1 MSRATVSQACAIR
14 AVPATLAAMLATA
27 IALPLHGQGA
37 PAKYVPLVVQL
48 PVSVR
53 AQGAGGAWTS
63 GRDPDAVFY
72 NPANAGSNGV
82 SVGGARF
89 GDASTFGHAANGFSF
104 GSTGISLGVAWLDY
118 GTPPGVLRWPS
129 LGERGSDDGLSAVAI
144 AAGSMTFKGIRWGA
158 AAKLLEERVAN
169 GHDGMAGFDLG
180 AAKEFGRIS
189 TGIAVQNIGGSMDVR
204 ETPMYAPTR
213 YTIGAS
219 GGGYPVGPFDVGGTM
234 SLGVRRD
241 GFVSPAGGLEL
252 SYSWLEG
259 YLLALRIGA
268 SRPEAASL
276 NPMTLGA
283 SFGLDRFTLDYAFAD
298 LRAPGRG
305 AMHSVGIR
313 VR

>member
-1 MSRATVSQACAIR
+1 MIAGTVGQAH
-14 AVPATLAAMLATA
+14 AVRVALLGLLATA
-27 IALPLHGQGA
+27 VAAPLPAQGA
-37 PAKYVPLVVQL
+37 PAKYVPLVLQL
-48 PVSVR
+48 PASVR

-82 SVGGARF
+82 SVGAARF
-89 GDASTFGHAANGFSF
+89 ADASTFGHAASGFSF

-118 GTPPGVLRWPS
+118 GSPPGALHWPS
-129 LGERGSDDGLSAVAI
+129 IGERGPDDGLSAVAI
-144 AAGSMTFKGIRWGA
+144 AAASMAYKGIRWGA
-158 AAKLLEERVAN
+158 AAKLMEERVAN
-169 GHDGMAGFDLG
+169 GHDGTAGFDVG
-180 AAKEFGRIS
+180 AAKDFGRWS
-189 TGIAVQNIGGSMDVR
+189 TGIAVQNIGGTMDVR

-213 YTIGAS
+213 YSIGAS
-219 GGGYPVGPFDVGGTM
+219 AGSYAVGPFDLSGTL

-259 YLLALRIGA
+259 YLVALRVGA
-268 SRPEAASL
+268 SRPEAESI

-305 AMHSVGIR
+305 AMHSLGIR